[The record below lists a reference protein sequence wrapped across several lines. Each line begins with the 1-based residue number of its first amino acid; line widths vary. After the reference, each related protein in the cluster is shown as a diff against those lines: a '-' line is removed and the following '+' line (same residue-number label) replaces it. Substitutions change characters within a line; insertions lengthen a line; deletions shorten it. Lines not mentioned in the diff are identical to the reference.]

1 MEEQIVVH
9 KRFKTLA
16 TVMYVLSFI
25 VMIIDGLVAAGVVI
39 GGIVLAIMPVDEVMG
54 ILSNLT
60 MDASLETP
68 GGAVTITEEIL
79 SYVNPDKT
87 MLMLLLFLSLLN
99 VLIILFIIIL
109 VNRWLANLRKGN
121 ILTVQNSKYI
131 EYIGYSFVA
140 FALMEMLMS
149 IAVSLLIK
157 SSIAISE
164 LPADFREFFDI
175 ENIGITFDINLIPVF
190 TGILIWMIAKSLK
203 YGSYLQDEYDQ
214 TV

>member
-54 ILSNLT
+54 LLSNLT

-87 MLMLLLFLSLLN
+87 MLMLLLLLSLLN

-109 VNRWLANLRKGN
+109 VNRWLANLK
-121 ILTVQNSKYI
+121 K
-131 EYIGYSFVA
+131 A
-140 FALMEMLMS
+140 
-149 IAVSLLIK
+149 
-157 SSIAISE
+157 
-164 LPADFREFFDI
+164 
-175 ENIGITFDINLIPVF
+175 TF
-190 TGILIWMIAKSLK
+190 
-203 YGSYLQDEYDQ
+203 
-214 TV
+214 

>member
-1 MEEQIVVH
+1 
-9 KRFKTLA
+9 
-16 TVMYVLSFI
+16 
-25 VMIIDGLVAAGVVI
+25 
-39 GGIVLAIMPVDEVMG
+39 MG

-87 MLMLLLFLSLLN
+87 MLMLLLLLSLLN

-140 FALMEMLMS
+140 FARW
-149 IAVSLLIK
+149 K
-157 SSIAISE
+157 C
-164 LPADFREFFDI
+164 
-175 ENIGITFDINLIPVF
+175 
-190 TGILIWMIAKSLK
+190 
-203 YGSYLQDEYDQ
+203 
-214 TV
+214 